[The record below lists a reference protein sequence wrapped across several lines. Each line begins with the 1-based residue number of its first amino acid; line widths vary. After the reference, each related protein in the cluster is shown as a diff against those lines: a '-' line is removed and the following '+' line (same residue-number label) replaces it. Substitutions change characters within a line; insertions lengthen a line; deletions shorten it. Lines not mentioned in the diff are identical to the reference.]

1 MEVFSLKMDDQHSDN
16 LETSLRKFKIRQT
29 EIAKEIRDDIAE
41 MQDDLT
47 RIVSEF
53 TSLLTEKT
61 ETEITFTSCRISDV
75 ELQLRRLEET
85 KSMISS
91 FAGIFKQFNTITSKI
106 LAADT
111 NPIRQLPS
119 SQVKAGFIT
128 QTAEDGLETI
138 LSQNLH
144 EQRRGE
150 RTSYSSADEVLL
162 TETLQRH
169 PGDDFENDENDMIVA
184 SAGPLSESSSKKR
197 NYLDVGDPDR
207 LNIIGKQNSM
217 IDGHSKQ

>member
-1 MEVFSLKMDDQHSDN
+1 MDDQHSDS
-16 LETSLRKFKIRQT
+16 LETSLRQFKFRQT

-53 TSLLTEKT
+53 TNLLTEKT
-61 ETEITFTSCRISDV
+61 ETEVTFTSCRISDV

-91 FAGIFKQFNTITSKI
+91 FAGIFKQFNTMTSKI

-111 NPIRQLPS
+111 SPIRQLPS
-119 SQVKAGFIT
+119 SQVTAGFIT
-128 QTAEDGLETI
+128 QTAEDGVETM

-150 RTSYSSADEVLL
+150 RTSYSSDDEVLL

-169 PGDDFENDENDMIVA
+169 PGGDFENDMIVA
-184 SAGPLSESSSKKR
+184 SAERLSESSSKKR

-207 LNIIGKQNSM
+207 LNITGKQNSM

>member
-1 MEVFSLKMDDQHSDN
+1 MDDQHSDS

-61 ETEITFTSCRISDV
+61 ETEVTFTSCRISDV
-75 ELQLRRLEET
+75 ELQLHRLEET

-91 FAGIFKQFNTITSKI
+91 FAEIFKQFNTMTSKI

-128 QTAEDGLETI
+128 QTAEDGVETI

-144 EQRRGE
+144 ELRRGE
-150 RTSYSSADEVLL
+150 RTSYSSDHEVLL

-169 PGDDFENDENDMIVA
+169 PGGDYENDMIVA
-184 SAGPLSESSSKKR
+184 SAERLSESSSKKR

-207 LNIIGKQNSM
+207 LNITGKQNCM
-217 IDGHSKQ
+217 NDGHSKQ

>member
-1 MEVFSLKMDDQHSDN
+1 MDDQHSDS

-29 EIAKEIRDDIAE
+29 EIAKEIRDDISE

-61 ETEITFTSCRISDV
+61 ETEVTFTSCRISDV

-91 FAGIFKQFNTITSKI
+91 FAGIFKQFNTMTSKI

-111 NPIRQLPS
+111 NSIRQLPS

-128 QTAEDGLETI
+128 QTAEEGVETI
-138 LSQNLH
+138 FSQNLH

-150 RTSYSSADEVLL
+150 RTSYSSDDEVTL

-169 PGDDFENDENDMIVA
+169 PGGDFENDMIVA
-184 SAGPLSESSSKKR
+184 SAERLSESSSKKR

-207 LNIIGKQNSM
+207 LNITGKQNSM